1 MKKQVLIMVVALLI
15 ICIYAQRALCD
26 CTPADPY
33 RDRAGWARWCA
44 CMGGHIEQQGGNP
57 ACAGVS
63 GSGSS
68 GSSSGDNNTANMNNA
83 AYQLGTELHKVLFG
97 DPEEKARQIQQQGQ
111 MLNSL
116 DSMSRDRIRSEEE
129 IRQKAEEK
137 ARQLDDQ
144 NRNETLLTLKPATSF
159 FGISGNPNADITL
172 PTGPTGSSVLN
183 NDSKKFKDKAETV
196 RKAWR
201 KALGCAMEEVYTQAE
216 SLGPKGKQFAQN
228 LREEMENAVNTED
241 QPVKVKDSVNIIE
254 LNRDITEST
263 GSADG
268 QYIVHVAV
276 FNHSDGNINVDVQSS
291 LSKLSG
297 KNKQESFETDNII
310 YINEKGET
318 IITDNTSA
326 AVKAC
331 LKR

>member
-1 MKKQVLIMVVALLI
+1 MKKQALIVVVALLI
-15 ICIYAQRALCD
+15 IFIYAQRALCD

-68 GSSSGDNNTANMNNA
+68 GSSSGDNNIANMNNA

-97 DPEEKARQIQQQGQ
+97 DPEEKALQIQQQGQ
-111 MLNSL
+111 IINSI
-116 DSMSRDRIRSEEE
+116 DSMSRDKIRSEEE

-159 FGISGNPNADITL
+159 FGISGNPDADITSS
-172 PTGPTGSSVLN
+172 TNSSVLN
-183 NDSKKFKDKAETV
+183 NDSKKFKDKAEKV
-196 RKAWR
+196 RKAWL

-228 LREEMENAVNTED
+228 LREEMENAVNKED
-241 QPVKVKDSVNIIE
+241 QPVRVKDSENIIQ

-263 GSADG
+263 GSADE

-291 LSKLSG
+291 LSKISG
-297 KNKQESFETDNII
+297 NNKQKSFETDNII

-326 AVKAC
+326 AVIAC

>member
-1 MKKQVLIMVVALLI
+1 MKKKWFTLGDIIKTLMFLVIISITSIVLPSRSFAVEGTEVSCGCYCGKMINPPCSDDA
-15 ICIYAQRALCD
+15 CKRAC
-26 CTPADPY
+26 
-33 RDRAGWARWCA
+33 GWT
-44 CMGGHIEQQGGNP
+44 GG
-57 ACAGVS
+57 
-63 GSGSS
+63 GSS
-68 GSSSGDNNTANMNNA
+68 GGDYTNMNNA
-83 AYQLGTELHKVLFG
+83 AYQLGQELHKVIFG

-111 MLNSL
+111 VLNSL

-129 IRQKAEEK
+129 MRQKAEEK

-144 NRNETLLTLKPATSF
+144 NRNDTLLTLKPATSF
-159 FGISGNPNADITL
+159 FSMPANSNADITL
-172 PTGPTGSSVLN
+172 PAGSTGSSVLN

-201 KALGCAMEEVYTQAE
+201 KALGCAMEEIYTQAE

-228 LREEMENAVNTED
+228 LREEMENAVNKED
-241 QPVKVKDSVNIIE
+241 QPVRVKDSVNIIE
-254 LNRDITEST
+254 LDRDITEST

-268 QYIVHVAV
+268 QYIVHAAV

-297 KNKQESFETDNII
+297 INKQKSFETDNII

-318 IITDNTSA
+318 IITNNTSA